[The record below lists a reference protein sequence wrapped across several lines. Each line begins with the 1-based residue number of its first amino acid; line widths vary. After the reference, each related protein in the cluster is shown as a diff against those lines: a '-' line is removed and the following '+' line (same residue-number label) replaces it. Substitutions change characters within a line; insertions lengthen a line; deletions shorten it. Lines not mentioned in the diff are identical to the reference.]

1 MAVVDASDEGAIV
14 MHINFP
20 LMIAVRDIVSI
31 ADLSIDLI
39 KRDVF
44 DGISNDLPAMR
55 RWSFIVAVFDIDDDD
70 ATDEDDGNVVADD
83 DEGCAMRWPPARGID
98 TLVTPA

>member
-1 MAVVDASDEGAIV
+1 
-14 MHINFP
+14 MHTNFP

-31 ADLSIDLI
+31 TDLSRVVRSEAESIDLI

-55 RWSFIVAVFDIDDDD
+55 RWSFNGIPLFNIDDDD
-70 ATDEDDGNVVADD
+70 AADDDDDGNVVDNDA
-83 DEGCAMRWPPARGID
+83 EVCAMRWPPARGID